1 MLWINQEVQPSPSP
15 STYAVYPWSVHCKC
29 ALIFNSDRSLTTFT
43 LGMRSDRF
51 SDRINIKYQSLSI
64 IYLSRGFNTWPPFI
78 FLFLGTTKS
87 SPNSFVYF
95 ICWMPLPVSFFSW
108 QVTNSMNSFLSLKD
122 TRIHGNVWCIVFSIV
137 IIKWMLFAKNCFVFY
152 SGIVRIEFGIWMVI
166 CVRTQ
171 Y

>member
-1 MLWINQEVQPSPSP
+1 MCTDAERATDFELSPLLGYEATDS
-15 STYAVYPWSVHCKC
+15 A
-29 ALIFNSDRSLTTFT
+29 IELTWN
-43 LGMRSDRF
+43 LHL
-51 SDRINIKYQSLSI
+51 LSI
-64 IYLSRGFNTWPPFI
+64 FPGGLIPDPAPFI
-78 FLFLGTTKS
+78 FLFLGTAKS

-152 SGIVRIEFGIWMVI
+152 SVIVRIEFGIWMVI